1 MKRFYI
7 SAILCLCLFLGGCF
21 NFSPKYAPPEL
32 PQNIPTEYKE
42 EDGWKTAT
50 PKDALDRGSWW
61 ELFADSELNR
71 LMDQL
76 NVANQDIARAAANLR
91 RARSQIGAAR
101 SAFFPGISLPASYT
115 RSRRDNAAI
124 GSSYSVGVSAEWEIS
139 FWNALPAFEAVK
151 AEASATA
158 ADLATMRLS
167 CQAELAQ
174 AYFDLCVLDERI
186 SLYEETIKAYEK
198 ALQLTQSQFQGGMV
212 TRTDVAQAEST
223 LAQAQAEHMGL
234 LRQRA
239 QMEHAVAILTG
250 QIPSLFTLERG
261 TLQARVPSVP
271 LDMPSTLLERR
282 PDIAAAERR
291 VASANQQIG
300 VARAA
305 WFPALTLGGNRGI
318 EAAGWHSSP
327 ITIWSLGP
335 SAALS
340 LFQGGK
346 HLADSDAA
354 WADYE
359 ASVADYRQTVLQ
371 AFKDVED
378 NLAALNYLDKEGE
391 AQERA
396 VESANTTLRL
406 AMAQYQGGMT
416 TYLQVVSAQ
425 ATALN
430 SQSAAIQVRGQK
442 LVTAV
447 NLIKALGGG
456 WQGLEA
462 GEE

>member
-1 MKRFYI
+1 MKRTHNP
-7 SAILCLCLFLGGCF
+7 AILCLCLLLGGCF
-21 NFSPKYAPPEL
+21 NFSPKYAPPDL
-32 PQNIPTEYKE
+32 PQDIPAEYKE
-42 EDGWKTAT
+42 EGGWKTAT
-50 PKDALDRGSWW
+50 PNDALDRGPWW
-61 ELFADSELNR
+61 ELFADNELNR
-71 LMDQL
+71 LMEQL
-76 NVANQDIARAAANLR
+76 DSANQDIARAAANLR
-91 RARSQIGAAR
+91 RARNQIMAAR
-101 SAFFPGISLPASYT
+101 SAFFPGVSVPASYT
-115 RSRRDNAAI
+115 RSRRDQTAI
-124 GSSYSVGVSAEWEIS
+124 ASSYSVGINAEWEIS
-139 FWNALPAFEAVK
+139 FWNALPAFEAAR

-174 AYFDLCVLDERI
+174 AYFELRVLDERI
-186 SLYEETIKAYEK
+186 SLYEETIKTYER
-198 ALQLTQSQFQGGMV
+198 ALRLTQSQYQGGMV

-223 LAQAQAEHMGL
+223 LAQAEAEYMSL

-239 QMEHAVAILTG
+239 QTEHAVAILTG
-250 QIPSLFTLERG
+250 QIPSLFSLERG
-261 TLQARVPSVP
+261 NLQARIPGIP
-271 LDMPSTLLERR
+271 LEMPSSLLERR

-305 WFPALTLGGNRGI
+305 WFPTLSLSGSRGI
-318 EAAGWHSSP
+318 EADGWRRSP
-327 ITIWSLGP
+327 ITVWSLGP

-340 LFQGGK
+340 LFEGGR

-378 NLAALNYLDKEGE
+378 NLAALSYLEKEGQ

-396 VESANTTLRL
+396 VESANTALRL

-425 ATALN
+425 TTALN
-430 SQSAAIQVRGQK
+430 NQSAAIQVRGQK
-442 LVTAV
+442 LIAAV

-456 WQGLEA
+456 WQGLAED
-462 GEE
+462 E